1 MACFLVSTA
10 EAIAVTA
17 AKKVVEK
24 KEDVQI
30 ADEVKVETVH
40 HTPLSTKL
48 GWLSKMLWGGA
59 FLLLIEHMW
68 HGEVVPYFPFLT
80 AMSSKADT
88 IEMLKEMA
96 TVGVSMAVLVTAF
109 WGLICLAVHVK
120 ESKMSSDSTK
130 ETLQQ
135 GGT

>member
-24 KEDVQI
+24 KEE
-30 ADEVKVETVH
+30 EVMSTKTTEAVSVH
-40 HTPLSTKL
+40 HTPMSTKL
-48 GWLSKMLWGGA
+48 GWLCKMLWGGA

-120 ESKMSSDSTK
+120 ESKESSDTSK
-130 ETLQQ
+130 ETL
-135 GGT
+135 

>member
-1 MACFLVSTA
+1 MACFLVSTV

-130 ETLQQ
+130 ETL
-135 GGT
+135 

>member
-24 KEDVQI
+24 KEE
-30 ADEVKVETVH
+30 EVMSSKTTEAVSVH
-40 HTPLSTKL
+40 HTPMSTKL
-48 GWLSKMLWGGA
+48 SWLSKMLWGGA
-59 FLLLIEHMW
+59 FLLLIEHIW

-88 IEMLKEMA
+88 IEILKEMA

-120 ESKMSSDSTK
+120 ESKESSDTSK
-130 ETLQQ
+130 ETL
-135 GGT
+135 

>member
-24 KEDVQI
+24 KEE
-30 ADEVKVETVH
+30 EVMSSKTTEAVSVH
-40 HTPLSTKL
+40 HTPMSTKL

-120 ESKMSSDSTK
+120 ESKESSDTSK
-130 ETLQQ
+130 ETL
-135 GGT
+135 

>member
-10 EAIAVTA
+10 EAIAVSA

-24 KEDVQI
+24 KEEVATEEVVEV
-30 ADEVKVETVH
+30 ADPH
-40 HTPLSTKL
+40 HTPMSVKL
-48 GWLSKMLWGGA
+48 GWLAKMLWGGS

-96 TVGVSMAVLVTAF
+96 TVGVSMAVLVTAV
-109 WGLICLAVHVK
+109 WGIIVLAVHIK
-120 ESKMSSDSTK
+120 ESRADSETTK
-130 ETLQQ
+130 ENA
-135 GGT
+135 

>member
-24 KEDVQI
+24 KEDTKTVD
-30 ADEVKVETVH
+30 AVEVETVH

-48 GWLSKMLWGGA
+48 GWLCKMLWGGA

-80 AMSSKADT
+80 AMNSKEDT

-120 ESKMSSDSTK
+120 ESKKSSDSSK
-130 ETLQQ
+130 ETL
-135 GGT
+135 